1 MFFIFVDKLYQFNLT
16 CDTKSFVAAMQVFI
30 RVLYFVLQNFT
41 VICEGGGKGLSTV
54 QTIRAHQSYKGIL
67 GS

>member
-1 MFFIFVDKLYQFNLT
+1 
-16 CDTKSFVAAMQVFI
+16 MQVFI

>member
-1 MFFIFVDKLYQFNLT
+1 MDKLYQFNLT

-41 VICEGGGKGLSTV
+41 VICEGGGKGLSTE